1 MVAQVGAADVPA
13 QGREGQHLVPE
24 DPHVVEA
31 TPKGFVTGDR
41 AQPVVVDE
49 KTDGDAAGLRAF
61 EGLVEGGGV
70 LVPRRLEVERVDVV
84 GRPVDAGGHLPE
96 GLGRVVVE
104 RDDVPAGVGE
114 AAQGAGQAHERGRI
128 AVVSAGRIVGG
139 RLGPGGACEDGVD
152 EGAGLGVV
160 IEAAPHGPPGSEDD
174 VEGDAEEGPQE
185 DEEQPRGGG
194 GGSAA
199 FRDDTKRHNT
209 DHEIDG
215 PEQEPRPHRR
225 FGEWRQHVP
234 SLSSG
239 PDPAWPSAASVAR
252 RSRRRARAPA
262 CAARPRRGRRS
273 TPTGRRRRPRR
284 RSPR

>member
-49 KTDGDAAGLRAF
+49 EADGDAAGLRAF

-96 GLGRVVVE
+96 GLGRVVME

-114 AAQGAGQAHERGRI
+114 ASEGAGQTHERGR
-128 AVVSAGRIVGG
+128 VVVGATGRVVGG
-139 RLGPGGACEDGVD
+139 RLGPGGAGEDGVD
-152 EGAGLGVV
+152 EGAGLGVTV
-160 IEAAPHGPPGSEDD
+160 EAASHGPPGSEND

-199 FRDDTKRHNT
+199 FRDDAKRHDT
-209 DHEIDG
+209 DGEIDG

-225 FGEWRQHVP
+225 FGGRRKHVP

-252 RSRRRARAPA
+252 RPPRRARAPA
-262 CAARPRRGRRS
+262 CAARPRRGLRS

>member
-31 TPKGFVTGDR
+31 TPKGLVAGDR
-41 AQPVVVDE
+41 AEPVVVDE
-49 KTDGDAAGLRAF
+49 EAHGDTAGLRAF

-96 GLGRVVVE
+96 GLGRVVVKS
-104 RDDVPAGVGE
+104 DDAPTGGGE
-114 AAQGAGQAHERGRI
+114 ASEGAGQAHERGR
-128 AVVSAGRIVGG
+128 VVDAGRVVGG
-139 RLGPGGACEDGVD
+139 RLGRGGAGEDGVD
-152 EGAGLGVV
+152 EGAGLGVTV
-160 IEAAPHGPPGSEDD
+160 EAAPHGPPGSEDD

-199 FRDDTKRHNT
+199 FRDDAERHDT
-209 DHEIDG
+209 DGEIDG

-225 FGEWRQHVP
+225 FGGRRKHAP
-234 SLSSG
+234 SLSSV

-252 RSRRRARAPA
+252 RSLRRARAPA
-262 CAARPRRGRRS
+262 CAALPRRGLRS
-273 TPTGRRRRPRR
+273 TPTGRRRPRMR